1 MAKVEIDLQHQN
13 FGTMFSAIKYDI
25 DELYEIVNGLTNT
38 VQNLSLG
45 RGRRGVFVR
54 IGLMCTYV
62 LGEYRIENIEPK
74 SYITVDEIPDGFI
87 PAITMSKIAIVG
99 SVAQLT
105 NSLLMQFDRVSGTIK
120 LVNIA
125 NNRIKN
131 TLLLT
136 SPYNYI
142 VSSSAFDS
150 ATEEDYIDPNT
161 VNWADLPESGNI
173 ATEEPEWES
182 TGGDSDTGN

>member
-13 FGTMFSAIKYDI
+13 FGTMLSAIKYDI

-45 RGRRGVFVR
+45 RGRRGIYVR

-62 LGEYRIENIEPK
+62 LGEYRIENIEPN
-74 SYITVDEIPDGFI
+74 SYITIDEIPDGFI
-87 PAITMSKIAIVG
+87 PAITMNKIAIVG
-99 SVAQLT
+99 RVAQLT
-105 NSLLMQFDRVSGTIK
+105 NSLLMRFDRTSGTIK

-142 VSSSAFDS
+142 VSSSAFDA
-150 ATEEDYIDPNT
+150 ATEEEYVDPTT
-161 VNWADLPESGNI
+161 VNWADLPDTSNA
-173 ATEEPEWES
+173 ATEQPEWEATGNNS
-182 TGGDSDTGN
+182 TGD